1 MLRDPVTGN
10 PSIPFTL
17 YAMECEGDLDTKQSR
32 YNQMI
37 KDLRER
43 ASWSPIDETDVIQA
57 TYAAGLL
64 DEPTPEEIE
73 QIMSEVLGNR
83 DSN

>member
-1 MLRDPVTGN
+1 MDNIGGFPLPFILYCEEIDGN
-10 PSIPFTL
+10 
-17 YAMECEGDLDTKQSR
+17 LDTKQSR
-32 YNQMI
+32 YNRMI

-57 TYAAGLL
+57 AYAADL

-73 QIMSEVLGNR
+73 QILQEV
-83 DSN
+83 

>member
-1 MLRDPVTGN
+1 MLNDPVTGN

-17 YAMECEGDLDTKQSR
+17 YAMECEGDTDTPQGR
-32 YNQMI
+32 YNRMM

-57 TYAAGLL
+57 AYAADL

-73 QIMSEVLGNR
+73 QILQEV
-83 DSN
+83 

>member
-1 MLRDPVTGN
+1 MLNDPFTNN

-17 YAMECEGDLDTKQSR
+17 YAMECESDLDTKQGR
-32 YNQMI
+32 YNKMI

-43 ASWSPIDETDVIQA
+43 ALWSPIDETDVIQA
-57 TYAAGLL
+57 AYAADL

-73 QIMSEVLGNR
+73 QILREV
-83 DSN
+83 